1 VALSIWMVASEAA
14 PLAQVG
20 GLADVARALPPAL
33 ARNGHAVTR
42 FLPAYGSVDRG
53 GFTHQPGTLAVPL
66 GPARTP
72 VRFLSRTEPDGVRT
86 MLVECEELFARDGI
100 YDGSR
105 GDHDD
110 NARRFAL
117 LSRAVCDLAG
127 TVPEPP
133 DILHGHDWHAA
144 LLPLFARVA
153 WRGAGQRPG
162 TVLTI
167 HNMGYQG
174 RFDASEIEWI
184 SQDPGVVAWL
194 LDDAHGMGYE
204 GGISFLKAGLR
215 FADRLTA
222 VSPRYAWEITTPEG
236 GFGLDALARQRG
248 NDLSGILNGADYDV
262 WNPGRDAHL
271 PQAYGPETI
280 DRKEASRRALAEA
293 FHLPPSA
300 RPLIGVVSRL
310 VHQKGIDL
318 FLAAGPALVRAGADI
333 VALGS
338 GDGDLVAG
346 LEGLRYTQP
355 QNVGTYIGYDTRLS
369 HLVVAGSDLL
379 LVPSRYEPC
388 GLTQMHALRY
398 GTIPVV
404 RRTGGLAD
412 TVRDE
417 SAAPGRGTGFVF
429 DALTAEALVEAT
441 LRALKMRA
449 SDSAGW
455 RALQRRAMAEDFS
468 WDRAAGQ
475 YAGLYRSISR

>member
-1 VALSIWMVASEAA
+1 MVASESA

-20 GLADVARALPPAL
+20 GLADVTRALPPAL
-33 ARNGHAVTR
+33 VRNGLAVTR
-42 FLPAYGSVDRG
+42 FLPAYGSIDRA
-53 GFTHQPGTLAVPL
+53 GFLRHPGTLAVPL

-100 YDGSR
+100 YDGAW
-105 GDHDD
+105 GVHDD

-117 LSRAVCDLAG
+117 LSRAVCELAANA
-127 TVPEPP
+127 PKPP

-144 LLPLFARVA
+144 LLPLFARFA
-153 WRGAGQRPG
+153 WRGPGRRPG

-174 RFDASEIEWI
+174 QFDASEIQWI
-184 SQDPGVVAWL
+184 SQDPGTAGWL
-194 LDDAHGMGYE
+194 LDGAHGMGHDW
-204 GGISFLKAGLR
+204 GISFLKAGLR

-236 GFGLDALARQRG
+236 GFGLDDVARSRG
-248 NDLSGILNGADYDV
+248 GDLVGILNGADYDI
-262 WNPGRDAHL
+262 WDPSRDPHL
-271 PQAYGPETI
+271 PQTYGPETFE
-280 DRKEASRRALAEA
+280 RKAASRRALAEA
-293 FHLPPSA
+293 FHLPRSG

-310 VHQKGIDL
+310 AHQKGIDL
-318 FLAAGPALVRAGADI
+318 FLAAGPAIVRAGADI
-333 VALGS
+333 VVLGS
-338 GDGDLVAG
+338 GDGDLVGG
-346 LEGLRYTQP
+346 LEWLRHTHP
-355 QNVGTYIGYDTRLS
+355 ENVGIYIGYDTRLS

-404 RRTGGLAD
+404 RRTGGLSD

-417 SAAPGRGTGFVF
+417 PSAPGRGTGFVF
-429 DALTAEALVEAT
+429 DDLTAAALAG
-441 LRALKMRA
+441 AAMAGLKMRA
-449 SDSAGW
+449 ADPAGW
-455 RALQRRAMAEDFS
+455 SALQMRAMAEDFS

-475 YAGLYRSISR
+475 YAALYRTIAVR